1 MRADTLKERE
11 KAMSEILS
19 FTYEPS
25 GGGNAC
31 AITLSRAGDGFVL
44 RWSDFV
50 ANEWEENYGS
60 LSVALVRVAALV
72 RCGESGWAQGFVSD
86 AQAFQVAAGWF
97 LAGVAR

>member
-1 MRADTLKERE
+1 
-11 KAMSEILS
+11 MSEILT

-31 AITLSRAGDGFVL
+31 SITLSRSSDGFVL

-72 RCGESGWAQGFVSD
+72 RCGESDWAKGFMSD
-86 AQAFQVAAGWF
+86 AQAFEVSAGLF